1 MIHPQLVPFRVVQ
14 ELLEDIQSV
23 SSQIGFQ
30 TFGHL
35 VDSLLYLPS
44 VLVSQDLVL
53 LTIKSEEL
61 FLVLVRNL
69 ADIDVCMLTAIREA
83 QLSILAVL
91 NWHKIS
97 FGWIFD
103 RILHEGV
110 VLPWL
115 FVVVHLDA
123 RVVLFD

>member
-1 MIHPQLVPFRVVQ
+1 M
-14 ELLEDIQSV
+14 
-23 SSQIGFQ
+23 
-30 TFGHL
+30 
-35 VDSLLYLPS
+35 
-44 VLVSQDLVL
+44 LVSQDLVL

-110 VLPWL
+110 ILPWL
-115 FVVVHLDA
+115 LIVVHLDA

>member
-1 MIHPQLVPFRVVQ
+1 M
-14 ELLEDIQSV
+14 
-23 SSQIGFQ
+23 
-30 TFGHL
+30 
-35 VDSLLYLPS
+35 
-44 VLVSQDLVL
+44 LVSQDLVL

-69 ADIDVCMLTAIREA
+69 ADIDVSVLTAICKS

-91 NWHKIS
+91 DWHKVS
-97 FGWIFD
+97 FGWIFN
-103 RILHEGV
+103 RILHKGV

-115 FVVVHLDA
+115 LIVVHLDA